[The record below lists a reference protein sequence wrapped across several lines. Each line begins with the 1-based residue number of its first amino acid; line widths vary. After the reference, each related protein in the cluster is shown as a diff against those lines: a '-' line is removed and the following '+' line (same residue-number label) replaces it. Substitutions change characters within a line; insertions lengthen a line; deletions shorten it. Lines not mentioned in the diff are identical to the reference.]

1 MVRLRAQWNS
11 YIENLETVLT
21 LRCCPS
27 VTTSVMGRLRTVS
40 GSCLAS
46 AIRHRDAS
54 LARTPGTRSSAVWK
68 QRLVDVHQLWRYVQ
82 PRPGQNGDETGRHR
96 GMSRMELDRVH
107 CSSSWSNVRHRR
119 DAAVTV
125 QQSVRAVQNSEDF

>member
-1 MVRLRAQWNS
+1 MVRLRAQWTS
-11 YIENLETVLT
+11 YVENLDTVLT

-27 VTTSVMGRLRTVS
+27 VTTSVMGRLHTVS

-54 LARTPGTRSSAVWK
+54 LTRTPGTRSSAVWK

-82 PRPGQNGDETGRHR
+82 PRPGQNGDEAGRHR
-96 GMSRMELDRVH
+96 GMSKDGTRP

-125 QQSVRAVQNSEDF
+125 QQSVWAVQNTENF